1 MNIATILDM
10 AAEAFGDR
18 VAVASGASRFT
29 YAQLRER
36 ACAAAAAI
44 KASGAQYVALL
55 DVNSPAAPVA
65 IFAAAY
71 AGIPYVPLN
80 YRLTAPEI
88 NELVERVAPAY
99 LITSGEYAK
108 LLQPHA
114 GVTVVDR
121 AAFLS
126 LPASD
131 AVPEIGDDPR
141 AVAVQLFTSGTTGK
155 PKAAILRHENLM
167 SYIVG
172 TVEFAAADDNDA
184 IIVTVPPY
192 HIAGI
197 SAVLSSTYACRRMVQ
212 LDGFDAKAWLAACR
226 EHAVSN
232 AFLVPTMLQRI
243 VDHLAESGEP
253 ASRRERSAAG
263 ESDEAATAPAPAP
276 ASLREGAV
284 SPVHLPALRSLAYG
298 GGKMPLATIQKA
310 MQLFPHV
317 DFTNAYGLTETSST
331 IAVLGPEDHRAAAA
345 SSDPAVRRR
354 LGSVGKPGA
363 VEIQIR
369 DEAGRVLGT
378 EEAGLVFVRGPQ
390 VSGEY
395 LQQGSQ
401 LDADGWFPTKDRGYL
416 DAEGYLFLDGRA
428 DDVIVRGGEN
438 ISPGEI
444 EDVLLSHPAVA
455 DAAVVAMPDEQWGE
469 GVAAAIVLKPGAAAN
484 IGELQELVKGKLRS
498 SRVPQK
504 IVFKD
509 ALPYNELGK
518 VLRRVIRQ
526 EFV

>member
-1 MNIATILDM
+1 MNISTILDM

-18 VAVASGASRFT
+18 IGVVCGEQRLS
-29 YAQLRER
+29 YAELRER
-36 ACAAAAAI
+36 AYAAAHAI
-44 KASGAQYVALL
+44 KASGAQYVAML
-55 DVNSPAAPVA
+55 DVTSPAAPIA

-71 AGIPYVPLN
+71 AGLPYVPLN
-80 YRLTAPEI
+80 YRLTRPEI
-88 NELVERVAPAY
+88 NELIARVTPAY
-99 LITSGEYAK
+99 LIVGAEYRA
-108 LLQPHA
+108 LVEPRDGLQLI
-114 GVTVVDR
+114 DR
-121 AAFLS
+121 EAFLALS
-126 LPASD
+126 SPPDAEPPLP
-131 AVPEIGDDPR
+131 EEDPR

-167 SYIVG
+167 SYIMG
-172 TVEFAAADDNDA
+172 TVEFASAEEDDA
-184 IIVTVPPY
+184 IVVTVPPY

-212 LDGFDAKAWLAACR
+212 LENFEPRAWL
-226 EHAVSN
+226 HAVRSERVSN
-232 AFLVPTMLQRI
+232 AFLVPTMLSR
-243 VDHLAESGEP
+243 VVEHLV
-253 ASRRERSAAG
+253 ASN
-263 ESDEAATAPAPAP
+263 EAPDM
-276 ASLREGAV
+276 
-284 SPVHLPALRSLAYG
+284 PALRALAYG
-298 GGKMPLATIQKA
+298 GGKMPLTTIQKA
-310 MQLFPHV
+310 MELFPGV

-331 IAVLGPEDHRAAAA
+331 IAVLGPEDHRAALA
-345 SSDPAVRRR
+345 SDDPQVRRR

-369 DEAGRVLGT
+369 DDDGAVLGA
-378 EEAGLVFVRGPQ
+378 EDAGLVFVRGPQ

-395 LQQGSQ
+395 LSLGSQ

-455 DAAVVAMPDEQWGE
+455 DCACVAMPDEQWGE
-469 GVAAAIVLKPGAAAN
+469 GVAAAIVLKPGAAPAVA
-484 IGELQELVKGKLRS
+484 ELQELVKGKLRS

-504 IVFKD
+504 IVFKE
-509 ALPYNELGK
+509 ALPYNETGK

>member
-1 MNIATILDM
+1 MNISTILDM

-18 VAVASGASRFT
+18 IGVVSGDSRYT
-29 YAQLRER
+29 YAELRT
-36 ACAAAAAI
+36 AAVNAAAAI
-44 KASGAQYVALL
+44 RASGAKYVALL

-65 IFAAAY
+65 IYAAAY
-71 AGIPYVPLN
+71 ANVPYVPLN

-88 NELVERVAPAY
+88 NELIERVAPAY
-99 LITSGEYAK
+99 LVTSADYVKLITPRADV
-108 LLQPHA
+108 Q
-114 GVTVVDR
+114 VVDR

-126 LPASD
+126 LPATGEEPTP
-131 AVPEIGDDPR
+131 ADDPR

-155 PKAAILRHENLM
+155 PKAAILRHENLS
-167 SYIVG
+167 SYIFG
-172 TVEFAAADDNDA
+172 TVEFASADENDA

-212 LDGFDAKAWLAACR
+212 LEGFDAKAWLAACR
-226 EHAVSN
+226 EHQVSN
-232 AFLVPTMLQRI
+232 AFLVPTMLQRV
-243 VDHLAESGEP
+243 VDYLLDSGEP
-253 ASRRERSAAG
+253 AN
-263 ESDEAATAPAPAP
+263 
-276 ASLREGAV
+276 
-284 SPVHLPALRSLAYG
+284 LPALRALAYG
-298 GGKMPLATIQKA
+298 GGKMPLTTIQKA
-310 MQLFPHV
+310 MALLPEV

-331 IAVLGPEDHRAAAA
+331 IAVLGPEDHRAAA
-345 SSDPAVRRR
+345 SSEDPAVRRR

-363 VEIQIR
+363 VEIEIR
-369 DEAGRVLGT
+369 SDEGKVLGP

-395 LQQGSQ
+395 LALGSQ
-401 LDADGWFPTKDRGYL
+401 LDNDGWFPTKDRGYL

-444 EDVLLSHPAVA
+444 EDVLLGHPAVA
-455 DAAVVAMPDEQWGE
+455 DVAVVAMPDEQWGE
-469 GVAAAIVLKPGAAAN
+469 GVAAAVVLKPGSAAEVA
-484 IGELQELVKGKLRS
+484 ELQELVKASLRS

>member
-10 AAEAFGDR
+10 AAEAFGER
-18 VAVASGASRFT
+18 VAVATGDSRIT
-29 YAQLRER
+29 YAELREAAYR
-36 ACAAAAAI
+36 AAAAI
-44 KASGAQYVALL
+44 KASGAQHVALL
-55 DVNSPAAPVA
+55 DVNSAAAPVA
-65 IFAAAY
+65 IFAAAF

-80 YRLTAPEI
+80 YRLTKSEI
-88 NELVERVAPAY
+88 NELIERVAPAY
-99 LITSGEYAK
+99 LISNADYAK
-108 LLQPHA
+108 LITPRN

-126 LPASD
+126 LPATDD
-131 AVPEIGDDPR
+131 APPEIGDDPR

-172 TVEFAAADDNDA
+172 TVEFAAADENDA

-212 LDGFDAKAWLAACR
+212 LEGFEAKAWLAACR
-226 EHAVSN
+226 EHSVSN
-232 AFLVPTMLQRI
+232 AFLVPTMIQRI
-243 VDHLAESGEP
+243 VDHLSESGEQV
-253 ASRRERSAAG
+253 A
-263 ESDEAATAPAPAP
+263 
-276 ASLREGAV
+276 
-284 SPVHLPALRSLAYG
+284 LPALRALAYG
-298 GGKMPLATIQKA
+298 GGKMPLSTIQKA
-310 MQLFPHV
+310 MQLLPQV

-363 VEIQIR
+363 VELEIR
-369 DEAGRVLGT
+369 DDDGKALGA

-416 DAEGYLFLDGRA
+416 DAEGYLFLDGRS

-444 EDVLLSHPAVA
+444 EDVLLTHPAIA

-469 GVAAAIVLKPGAAAN
+469 GVAAAVVLKPGTSAEIA
-484 IGELQELVKGKLRS
+484 ELQELVKSKLRS

-504 IVFKD
+504 ILFKE

-518 VLRRVIRQ
+518 ILRRVIRQ
-526 EFV
+526 DFL

>member
-1 MNIATILDM
+1 MNISTILDM

-18 VAVASGASRFT
+18 IGVVSGDSRYT
-29 YAQLRER
+29 YAELR
-36 ACAAAAAI
+36 AAAVNAAAAI
-44 KASGAQYVALL
+44 RASGAKYVALL

-65 IFAAAY
+65 IYAAAY
-71 AGIPYVPLN
+71 ANVPYVPLN

-88 NELVERVAPAY
+88 NELIERVAPAY
-99 LITSGEYAK
+99 LVTSADYAK
-108 LLQPHA
+108 LITPRADVQ
-114 GVTVVDR
+114 VVDR
-121 AAFLS
+121 ATFLS
-126 LPASD
+126 LPATSEEPTP
-131 AVPEIGDDPR
+131 ADDPR
-141 AVAVQLFTSGTTGK
+141 EVAVQLFTSGTTGK
-155 PKAAILRHENLM
+155 PKAAILRHENLS
-167 SYIVG
+167 SYIFG
-172 TVEFAAADDNDA
+172 TVEFAAADENDA

-212 LDGFDAKAWLAACR
+212 LEGFDAKAWLAACR
-226 EHAVSN
+226 EHSVSN
-232 AFLVPTMLQRI
+232 AFLVPTMLQRV
-243 VDHLAESGEP
+243 VDHLHDSGEP
-253 ASRRERSAAG
+253 AN
-263 ESDEAATAPAPAP
+263 
-276 ASLREGAV
+276 
-284 SPVHLPALRSLAYG
+284 LPALRALAYG
-298 GGKMPLATIQKA
+298 GGKMPLTTIQKA
-310 MQLFPHV
+310 MALLPEV

-331 IAVLGPEDHRAAAA
+331 IAVLGPDDHRAAA
-345 SSDPAVRRR
+345 SSEDPAVRRR

-363 VEIQIR
+363 VEIEIR
-369 DEAGRVLGT
+369 SDEGQVLGP

-395 LQQGSQ
+395 LALGSQ
-401 LDADGWFPTKDRGYL
+401 LDNDGWFPTKDRGYL

-444 EDVLLSHPAVA
+444 EDVLLGHPAVA
-455 DAAVVAMPDEQWGE
+455 DVAVVAMPDEQWGE
-469 GVAAAIVLKPGAAAN
+469 GVAAAVVLKPGSAAE
-484 IGELQELVKGKLRS
+484 ITELQELVKASLRS
-498 SRVPQK
+498 SRVPQR

>member
-18 VAVASGASRFT
+18 VAVASGDSRYT
-29 YAQLRER
+29 YAELREAAYR
-36 ACAAAAAI
+36 AAAAI

-65 IFAAAY
+65 IFAAAF
-71 AGIPYVPLN
+71 AGVPYVPLN
-80 YRLTAPEI
+80 YRLTKPEI

-99 LITSGEYAK
+99 LITSADYAK
-108 LLQPHA
+108 LLEPHA
-114 GVTVVDR
+114 GVQVIDR
-121 AAFLS
+121 VAFLS
-126 LPASD
+126 LPATD

-172 TVEFAAADDNDA
+172 TVEFAAADENDA

-212 LDGFDAKAWLAACR
+212 LEGFDAKAWLAACR
-226 EHAVSN
+226 EHSVSN

-243 VDHLAESGEP
+243 VDHLSESGE
-253 ASRRERSAAG
+253 
-263 ESDEAATAPAPAP
+263 
-276 ASLREGAV
+276 AV
-284 SPVHLPALRSLAYG
+284 ALPALRALAYG
-298 GGKMPLATIQKA
+298 GGKMPLTTIQKA
-310 MQLFPHV
+310 MQLLPQV

-331 IAVLGPEDHRAAAA
+331 IAVLGPDDHRAAAS

-363 VEIQIR
+363 VELQIR
-369 DEAGRVLGT
+369 DDSGKVLST
-378 EEAGLVFVRGPQ
+378 EEAGLVFVRGLQ

-416 DAEGYLFLDGRA
+416 DAEGYLFLDGRS

-444 EDVLLSHPAVA
+444 EDVLLTHPSVA
-455 DAAVVAMPDEQWGE
+455 DAAVVAIPDEQWGE
-469 GVAAAIVLKPGAAAN
+469 GVAAAIVLKPGAVAN
-484 IGELQELVKGKLRS
+484 AGELQELVKGKLRS

-518 VLRRVIRQ
+518 ILRRVIRQ
-526 EFV
+526 EFI

>member
-18 VAVASGASRFT
+18 VAVACGDSRYT
-29 YAQLRER
+29 YAELREAAYR
-36 ACAAAAAI
+36 AAAAI
-44 KASGAQYVALL
+44 KASKAQYVALL
-55 DVNSPAAPVA
+55 DVTSPAAPIA
-65 IFAAAY
+65 IFAAAF
-71 AGIPYVPLN
+71 AGVPYVPLN
-80 YRLTAPEI
+80 YRLTKPEL
-88 NELVERVAPAY
+88 NELIERVAPAY
-99 LITSGEYAK
+99 LITTPEYAR
-108 LLQPHA
+108 LLEPRE
-114 GVTVVDR
+114 GVQVVDR

-126 LPASD
+126 LPA
-131 AVPEIGDDPR
+131 AGAPLPEIGDDPR

-172 TVEFAAADDNDA
+172 TVEFASAEEDDA

-212 LDGFDAKAWLAACR
+212 LEGFEAKAWLAACR
-226 EHAVSN
+226 EHKVSN
-232 AFLVPTMLQRI
+232 AFLVPTMIQRI
-243 VDHLAESGEP
+243 VEHLGESGED
-253 ASRRERSAAG
+253 AR
-263 ESDEAATAPAPAP
+263 
-276 ASLREGAV
+276 
-284 SPVHLPALRSLAYG
+284 LPALRALAYG
-298 GGKMPLATIQKA
+298 GGKMPLTTIQKA
-310 MQLFPHV
+310 MQLLPHV

-331 IAVLGPEDHRAAAA
+331 IAVLGPEDHRAAAS

-363 VEIQIR
+363 VELEIR
-369 DEAGRVLGT
+369 DDNGKVLGA

-416 DAEGYLFLDGRA
+416 DAEGYLFLDGRS

-444 EDVLLSHPAVA
+444 EDVLLTHPSVA
-455 DAAVVAMPDEQWGE
+455 DAAVVAVPDEQWGE
-469 GVAAAIVLKPGAAAN
+469 GVAAAVVLKPGAAAD
-484 IGELQELVKGKLRS
+484 IAELQELVKGKLRS

-526 EFV
+526 DFI